1 MLGMRNGDFQLRAPS
16 EWSFEMGRTQPYGCL
31 NFVFDCLLT
40 VLTGGFWLIW
50 IFIREMRRGNA

>member
-1 MLGMRNGDFQLRAPS
+1 
-16 EWSFEMGRTQPYGCL
+16 MGRTQPYGCL

-50 IFIREMRRGNA
+50 IFIREMRRGNG